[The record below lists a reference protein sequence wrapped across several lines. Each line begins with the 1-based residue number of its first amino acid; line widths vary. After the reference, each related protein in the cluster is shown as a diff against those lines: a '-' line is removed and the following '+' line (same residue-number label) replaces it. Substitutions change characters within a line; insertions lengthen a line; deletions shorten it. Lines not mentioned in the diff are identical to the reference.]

1 MITFLHDKLK
11 GLLLLLLAIV
21 GVSFI
26 FFGNWTPQGGM
37 DPASQVL
44 GKVNGK
50 SLNLNEFVAAQ
61 RQALLE
67 ITLQTGRIPSA
78 EQNDFLNF
86 QTWIRL
92 LQVQAAD
99 RAQIDAQPAEI
110 IEAIQKNPLF
120 QKDNAYDPE
129 LFQRFNANFLS
140 PQGFSGERFNQAV
153 LDSIRTDTL
162 LRALASTAFVLPEE
176 SEKRLQRL
184 FGPVRAQVVRW
195 NPSKITPP
203 EPKPEDLESFYK
215 ANPKEFEI
223 PARRT
228 VDVVEFVASG
238 TSEEERTKAGETAFT
253 FTSQFF
259 NLAEGVDR
267 PSFTNRASAAKL
279 TVRTHGPFTATETPF
294 PGESDAKLTAAAFA
308 LSPEEPVSDYLPSK
322 KGFLVLHLREEQPG
336 RLRPLSEITSEV
348 RARWQEQARLQMAM
362 QMAQSFVQKANA
374 ALPQGQKWEE
384 IVKSYG
390 LTSAALPTFSPAE
403 EKPLTF
409 PDADRIRSIVTQ
421 LEPGRVSSPI
431 RTQKDFLVVYLS
443 QRDAAPATAI
453 STTLPRISAQ
463 LLNQRRG
470 EIIRDWLAGQAA
482 LPENQLPPEVLS
494 QLRGSL

>member
-215 ANPKEFEI
+215 ANPKELD
-223 PARRT
+223 RKS
-228 VDVVEFVASG
+228 VV
-238 TSEEERTKAGETAFT
+238 
-253 FTSQFF
+253 
-259 NLAEGVDR
+259 
-267 PSFTNRASAAKL
+267 
-279 TVRTHGPFTATETPF
+279 
-294 PGESDAKLTAAAFA
+294 
-308 LSPEEPVSDYLPSK
+308 
-322 KGFLVLHLREEQPG
+322 
-336 RLRPLSEITSEV
+336 
-348 RARWQEQARLQMAM
+348 
-362 QMAQSFVQKANA
+362 
-374 ALPQGQKWEE
+374 
-384 IVKSYG
+384 
-390 LTSAALPTFSPAE
+390 
-403 EKPLTF
+403 
-409 PDADRIRSIVTQ
+409 
-421 LEPGRVSSPI
+421 
-431 RTQKDFLVVYLS
+431 
-443 QRDAAPATAI
+443 
-453 STTLPRISAQ
+453 
-463 LLNQRRG
+463 
-470 EIIRDWLAGQAA
+470 
-482 LPENQLPPEVLS
+482 
-494 QLRGSL
+494 